1 MNQGKL
7 TALAVDRA
15 HRSGKALMLSDVGN
29 LYLRQRASGGASWTL
44 RYTFT
49 GRPRLFK
56 LGRYPHMSLAEARIE
71 ARKSRVL
78 VGRNEDPAALRRQAK
93 IELMQRGSFRV
104 LCEDWFQA
112 EVLDR
117 GLQQPSAPRRY
128 LDKYLIPKLGQMAA
142 CDIHASDIARILD
155 GMKKRAP
162 AAANDLL
169 RFTRR
174 IFAFGTRRR
183 LVPSNPAARTYWRF
197 DFCWRCVYAR
207 VSCSARV
214 GPNSI

>member
-1 MNQGKL
+1 
-7 TALAVDRA
+7 
-15 HRSGKALMLSDVGN
+15 
-29 LYLRQRASGGASWTL
+29 
-44 RYTFT
+44 
-49 GRPRLFK
+49 
-56 LGRYPHMSLAEARIE
+56 
-71 ARKSRVL
+71 
-78 VGRNEDPAALRRQAK
+78 
-93 IELMQRGSFRV
+93 MQCGSFRE
-104 LCEDWFQA
+104 LYEDWFQA

-117 GLQQPSAPRRY
+117 ELQQPSAPRRY

-183 LVPSNPAARTYWRF
+183 LVASNLAADLSPRLDGGGTERARNRELNLDELARLFEAIRKTPSFSGVEGTFDCHDYYKERRAALGQWTELL
-197 DFCWRCVYAR
+197 VQAESGSTR
-207 VSCSARV
+207 VVPIHGFMR
-214 GPNSI
+214 